1 VPPQDTHA
9 NDNAAPTDR
18 RRRPRRRVLL
28 AGKLAYVT
36 SSVTADC
43 TIRNLSDDGAL
54 IIAPSLPL
62 PRDPFLIVTK
72 EATLHEAHVAWR
84 EGERSG
90 LAFLATWRLDA
101 EAPGAASG
109 LRDLWLQLL
118 PH

>member
-1 VPPQDTHA
+1 VPLEDAYA
-9 NDNAAPTDR
+9 NDNVAPADR
-18 RRRPRRRVLL
+18 RRWPRRRVLL
-28 AGKLAYVT
+28 AGKLAYMT

-54 IIAPSLPL
+54 IVAPSLPL

-72 EATLHEAHVAWR
+72 EAMLHEARVAWR

-101 EAPGAASG
+101 EAPSAASG